1 MHQTG
6 VMTRK
11 GQVTIPAEMRRALDM
26 EEGDRVLFELVDD
39 EVHVRRLGSVVRRSA
54 GAVKTTLPAPSAE
67 EFRDIAERAIAQDGI
82 ERTGAAE

>member
-26 EEGDRVLFELVDD
+26 EEGDRVTFELVED
-39 EVHVRRLGSVVRRSA
+39 EVRIRRIGSVAERTA
-54 GAVKTTLPAPSAE
+54 GILKGKEPPPSAE
-67 EFRDIAERAIAQDGI
+67 ELREIAEWVIAQDVI
-82 ERTGAAE
+82 ERSGT